1 MNNKDK
7 IPFDLEK
14 AKAGEECVDNEG
26 CVYTYATTFRRYKN
40 RKEHIFLLCYT
51 DKDQPCYFDNKGYM
65 IKPSIQLY
73 MKPKTRKVWVNLWE
87 YKGVIVSSAHVSI
100 QQVNTDIESFK
111 HCTFLKTIETE
122 VEI

>member
-1 MNNKDK
+1 MSEEKR

-14 AKAGEECVDNEG
+14 AKAGEECVDDEG

-40 RKEHIFLLCYT
+40 RKEHIFLLSYT

-65 IKPSIQLY
+65 IKPSVQLY
-73 MKPKTRKVWVNLWE
+73 MKPKTRKVWVSIWNYTGE
-87 YKGVIVSSAHVSI
+87 YTSCVHLTEEDAK
-100 QQVNTDIESFK
+100 TDPLDPESKAFI
-111 HCTFLKTIETE
+111 KTIETE